1 MITLVQFVW
10 LIHYALLALYGW
22 EIAVFAYNRSRQP
35 AAFKQIGS
43 LQAHWNAMGS
53 GALGLIAGH
62 TLFYGLYVK
71 AVPIILIIYGGVAL
85 YCAMQNEAVKPFLRK
100 TNGAPKA
107 VGRASVVRDRL
118 ISVGCAAAVLF
129 FMISQGYS
137 SKDPPI
143 LGYVLM
149 TLGTY
154 FGVDYFLRGRRAKAA
169 AKTAEDQRASNNAKA
184 EDDDDLGFKRDR
196 WEKASS
202 WSDAGSTAGYNAE
215 ADYQNALTEAQKWAD
230 QASSRENAVRWASKF
245 EKLAD
250 NPALHPKD
258 KLRYRLAA
266 MLLRERLKGQGK
278 AQASKAGAEPSDA
291 DLSQLGLP
299 VPRK

>member
-1 MITLVQFVW
+1 MITLVQFIW

-22 EIAVFAYNRSRQP
+22 EIAVFALNRSKQP

-43 LQAHWNAMGS
+43 MQAHWNAMGS
-53 GALGLIAGH
+53 GALVLIGGH
-62 TLFYGLYVK
+62 CLFYGLYVK
-71 AVPIILIIYGGVAL
+71 AVPIILLIYGGVAM
-85 YCAMQNEAVKPFLRK
+85 YCSLQNEAVKPFLRK
-100 TNGAPKA
+100 LQGRGASPSTGRWAAVRQKLISTACA
-107 VGRASVVRDRL
+107 VGVFFGL
-118 ISVGCAAAVLF
+118 IFLL
-129 FMISQGYS
+129 QGPNH
-137 SKDPPI
+137 PPTQA
-143 LGYVLM
+143 YVFVA
-149 TLGTY
+149 LGT
-154 FGVDYFLRGRRAKAA
+154 FFLVDFFLDRRRQAA
-169 AKTAEDQRASNNAKA
+169 AKPAEEQRSKAGAKEEDFGFDQK
-184 EDDDDLGFKRDR
+184 R

-202 WSDAGSTAGYNAE
+202 WNDAGSAPGYNAE

-245 EKLAD
+245 EKLAE

-278 AQASKAGAEPSDA
+278 AQASKAGAEPSDS
-291 DLSQLGLP
+291 DLSRLGLP